1 MVDWLTVLRAGAE
14 RGGVGSGVWKKRL
27 RVRAD
32 PVGGCGG
39 KMAELRALVAVKRV
53 IDYAVKVTGP
63 PSPTSLSP
71 AAMCFR
77 GHERTLG
84 GGLLVTPDLCR
95 SNPYTSKSHLTAKIK
110 RVKF

>member
-27 RVRAD
+27 RVQAD

-77 GHERTLG
+77 GQERTLG